1 MRARPTSGRSS
12 AAASTA
18 SCADVKPVLAIHGGA
33 GTIATSTVA
42 RCRRTLR
49 EALAVG
55 YEILLGGGASLD
67 AVTAVVVILEDSGL
81 FNAGRGGSRNTDG
94 KVELDASLM
103 DGATLRA
110 GGVACVTRIRNPILA
125 ARAVMEDSTHVLLA
139 GSGAERFT
147 RQRGL
152 PEISMNYYL
161 NRKTTRKKHGT
172 VGAVALDRDGNL
184 AAATSTGGYDGK
196 LPGRIG
202 DSPLVGAGTYADNR
216 SCAVSCTGIGEFF
229 MRALAGYDVSARILY
244 KKNSLSK
251 ASTEVIKNIGK
262 LKGRGGLIAVDR
274 RGSIAMPY
282 NSRIMYRG
290 CVTRAGRLTVEV

>member
-1 MRARPTSGRSS
+1 M
-12 AAASTA
+12 
-18 SCADVKPVLAIHGGA
+18 KPVLAIHGGA

-42 RCRRTLR
+42 RCRKTLR
-49 EALAVG
+49 EALAAG
-55 YEILLGGGASLD
+55 YEILQGHGASLD

-94 KVELDASLM
+94 KVELDASIM
-103 DGATLRA
+103 EGATLRA

-125 ARAVMEDSTHVLLA
+125 ARTVMERTKHVLLSGA
-139 GSGAERFT
+139 GAERFSF
-147 RQRGL
+147 QNGF
-152 PEISMNYYL
+152 PSISQKYFS
-161 NRKTTRKKHGT
+161 KTTKSRHGT

-202 DSPLVGAGTYADNR
+202 DSPLIGAGTYADNR

-229 MRALAGYDVSARILY
+229 IRAVAAYDVSARVLY
-244 KKNSLSK
+244 KKNSLLK
-251 ASTEVIKNIGK
+251 ASAAVINNIEK

-274 RGSIAMPY
+274 FGNIAMPY

-290 CVTRAGRLTVEV
+290 CVTRSGRLTVEA